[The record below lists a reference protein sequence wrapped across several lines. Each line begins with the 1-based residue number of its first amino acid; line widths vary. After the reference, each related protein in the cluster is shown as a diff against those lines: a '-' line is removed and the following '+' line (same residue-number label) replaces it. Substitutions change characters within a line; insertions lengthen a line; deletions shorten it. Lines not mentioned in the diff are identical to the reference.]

1 MIGILM
7 FFSAL
12 LMLLIGFPVAFTFA
26 AVSVFFGL
34 IAGIVEV
41 YSNGGF
47 DISLISGLSEG
58 LVEGIAMFDYMPF
71 RIFAIQQNTILMAI
85 PMFIFMGIVLQ
96 KTGLAEKLL
105 ESMGFLFGE
114 IRGGIAISTVLV
126 GSLLAA
132 STGVVGASV
141 VAMGVISLPVMLK
154 YKYNTELATGTIC
167 ASGTLGQIIPPSIV
181 LIILGDVFQVP
192 VGDLFR
198 AAIWPGLALIISY
211 ILYILIISYFKK
223 EMAPI
228 IPPDPKRGSKKKQV
242 IRALVD
248 IIPSLTLILLV
259 LGSIFMGVATP
270 TESSAVGC
278 IGALLL
284 AVIYRTFKIKMVEEA
299 ALESVKI
306 TSMVFAI
313 LIGATSFSMVFS
325 YTGGEEI
332 VAEFLTNLPGDDK
345 WAFILFT
352 MLSILLLGFFIDF
365 VEISYIIV
373 PILIPIAEA
382 LNVNPVWFAILIA
395 MNLQTSFLT
404 PPFGFSL
411 FYLKGVAPENVSTLQ
426 IYKGVVPF
434 IMIQIII
441 LILVAFYPGIFGMS
455 TSLGL

>member
-1 MIGILM
+1 MIGIVM
-7 FFSAL
+7 FFTAL
-12 LMLLIGFPVAFTFA
+12 FMLLIGFPVAFTFA

-34 IAGIVEV
+34 IAGIVEI
-41 YSNGGF
+41 YSYGGF
-47 DISLISGLSEG
+47 DTSFLAGLAEG
-58 LVEGIAMFDYMPF
+58 ITEGIAMFDYMPF
-71 RIFAIQQNTILMAI
+71 RIYSIQQNTILMAI

-114 IRGGIAISTVLV
+114 VRGGVAISTVLV

-192 VGDLFR
+192 VGDLFS
-198 AAIWPGLALIISY
+198 AAVWPGLLLVAAYIIF
-211 ILYILIISYFKK
+211 ILIIAFVKK
-223 EMAPI
+223 DMAPA
-228 IPPDPKRGSKKKQV
+228 IPADPARGNKSKQV
-242 IRALVD
+242 RDALIA
-248 IIPSLTLILLV
+248 IIPSLSLIILV
-259 LGSIFMGVATP
+259 LGSIFAGVATP

-278 IGALLL
+278 LGALGL
-284 AVIYRTFKIKMVEEA
+284 ALMYRSFSIQMVKEA

-306 TSMVFAI
+306 TSMVFGI
-313 LIGATSFSMVFS
+313 LIGATAFSMVFS
-325 YTGGEEI
+325 YTGGEDI
-332 VAEFLTNLPGDDK
+332 VHDFMTNLPGDEK
-345 WAFILFT
+345 WGFIIFT
-352 MLSILLLGFFIDF
+352 MLAILILGFFIDF

-373 PILIPIAEA
+373 PILVPIAEH
-382 LNVNPVWFAILIA
+382 LGINPVWFAILIA

-411 FYLKGVAPENVSTLQ
+411 FYLKGVAPPSVQTIQ
-426 IYKGVVPF
+426 VYKGVLPF
-434 IMIQIII
+434 IAIQIIVLGI
-441 LILVAFYPGIFGMS
+441 LAVYPELFGITPILE
-455 TSLGL
+455 